1 MAGDIVV
8 LLALNLAVTLA
19 CMLALWG
26 VSVRTGD
33 PSFVDAWWPMG
44 FVVVAWLSFLI
55 ADGDATRRA
64 LLIGITTVWGLRLGG
79 YLFWRWRRNG
89 PGKRYVNMLRH
100 APGNPNVFT
109 LTKVFLL
116 QGFLL

>member
-8 LLALNLAVTLA
+8 LLAVNLAVTLA
-19 CMLALWG
+19 CMLALWA

-44 FVVVAWLSFLI
+44 FVVVAWLSLVV
-55 ADGDATRRA
+55 ADGDPTRRG
-64 LLIGITTVWGLRLGG
+64 LLVGMTTVWGLRLGG
-79 YLFWRWRRNG
+79 YLLWRWRRNG
-89 PGKRYVNMLRH
+89 PDKRYVAMLRH

-109 LTKVFLL
+109 LTRVFFLQVVLL
-116 QGFLL
+116 